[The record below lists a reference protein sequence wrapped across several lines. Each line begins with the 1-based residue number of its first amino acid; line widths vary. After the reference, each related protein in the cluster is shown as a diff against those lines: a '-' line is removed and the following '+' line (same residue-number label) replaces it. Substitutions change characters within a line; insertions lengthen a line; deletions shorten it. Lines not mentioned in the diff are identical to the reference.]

1 MHPRLRVSAL
11 VRREGRVLLCRHE
24 KPDRGAYWL
33 LPGGGVEAG
42 ETLVQA
48 LHRELREELGI
59 TETPLLEGPI
69 ALAESIAPADAE
81 VARHVVHIIFAA
93 YLGDRSLAEVESSDA
108 AVRGH
113 RLFEADEL
121 LDVAVHPPIQ
131 KFIERWQPGDAA
143 VYLGSVWAP

>member
-1 MHPRLRVSAL
+1 MQPRLRVSAL

-24 KPDRGAYWL
+24 KPERGAYWL
-33 LPGGGVEAG
+33 LPGGGVEPG

-59 TETPLLEGPI
+59 TEAPLLEGPI

-143 VYLGSVWAP
+143 VYLGSLWAP